1 MSNYEYIIS
10 SLPAISL
17 DWKFGEDSSFG
28 SCVSWIR
35 TQLDVWEN
43 KVVDRLLY
51 GFNSENLNI
60 CFYQAALKDYNR
72 FIREYYAFDLNVR
85 NAKARFLNRAFGRP
99 DSLDTINL
107 EAGEFH
113 EAALLEGI
121 LADKDLLSR
130 ERGLDLLTWNKILEI
145 NTFDYFS
152 LEAILG
158 YVARLHIIS
167 RWAELDEQ
175 TGREMFHRLI
185 DEVRATCK
193 GVEYTAPEK

>member
-28 SCVSWIR
+28 SCVGWIR
-35 TQLDVWEN
+35 TQLEVWEN

-51 GFNSENLNI
+51 GFNSGNLDI

-85 NAKARFLNRAFGRP
+85 NTKARFLNKAFGRP

-113 EAALLEGI
+113 EAALLEEI

-145 NTFDYFS
+145 NTFDYFN

-158 YVARLHIIS
+158 YVTRLHIIS

-175 TGREMFHRLI
+175 TGREMFNRLI

-193 GVEYTAPEK
+193 GVEYTPPAK